1 MLQEKYAESSE
12 ARRQPVQQSV
22 SKVTLLSLF
31 GCFMFSSVLHP
42 AGCISSL
49 KVGENKRYLV
59 DENSA
64 PFLMQGDAAWSLI
77 VELNATE
84 GEQYLNNRQYAVGG
98 PHGT

>member
-1 MLQEKYAESSE
+1 MQSRGKHNLSQFS
-12 ARRQPVQQSV
+12 RPV
-22 SKVTLLSLF
+22 KVMLLSVF
-31 GCFMFSSVLHP
+31 GYLVFSSVLHP
-42 AGCISSL
+42 AGRISSL

-77 VELNATE
+77 VELNETE
-84 GEQYLNNRQYAVGG
+84 VEQYLNNRHYSVGG